1 MMGLWTDAWFYIPM
15 VGLLVSGVLF
25 FFLLG
30 QYRLASEAADAGET
44 DKEGDSASAVA
55 ISPVYSPSEAGP
67 APKVKAAEPERK
79 TEAAPEAK
87 TPDYSGP
94 DRRKDPANTTGGVS
108 PAVVYMQNIKS
119 ELTDLHED
127 VRKLSKRVDSELDA
141 VSARDEALIERL
153 AELTRA
159 VEALKSAA
167 AAAPQSAPVV
177 PAAAEPAPAPKKEK
191 APKKEPAPKAE
202 PAPAAIVDDLA
213 GLVAPA
219 PKAEPQPEPK
229 PEPKPEPA
237 QTIELKAEPAPAPKT
252 ETLSPDATIRL
263 ELGSSMGVPKTA
275 EPEKVTDA
283 AAEPAPEEKPRRGPV
298 WPV

>member
-30 QYRLASEAADAGET
+30 QYRLASEAADAGEVAL
-44 DKEGDSASAVA
+44 EGDASPAVA
-55 ISPVYSPSEAGP
+55 ISPVYSPSESAP
-67 APKVKAAEPERK
+67 AAKVKAAEPERK
-79 TEAAPEAK
+79 AESAPEAK
-87 TPDYSGP
+87 TPDYAGP
-94 DRRKDPANTTGGVS
+94 ERRKDAANTTGGIS

-127 VRKLSKRVDSELDA
+127 VRKLSKRVDDELA
-141 VSARDEALIERL
+141 SVASRDESLIERL

-167 AAAPQSAPVV
+167 ASAPAPA
-177 PAAAEPAPAPKKEK
+177 PAAEPAPKKEK
-191 APKKEPAPKAE
+191 ASKKEPVKVE
-202 PAPAAIVDDLA
+202 SAPAAVVDDLV

-219 PKAEPQPEPK
+219 PKAEP
-229 PEPKPEPA
+229 KPEPA
-237 QTIELKAEPAPAPKT
+237 PTIELKAEPAPAPKT
-252 ETLSPDATIRL
+252 EVPASDATIRL
-263 ELGSSMGVPKTA
+263 ELGSAMGVPKTA
-275 EPEKVTDA
+275 EPDKAPEA